1 MFGLDWSELALI
13 GAVAL
18 IVIGPKD
25 LPRVLRTAGQWAG
38 RARAMAREFQ
48 RNLED
53 IAKEAD
59 LDDIRQQAEKAA
71 KFNFADEVTRQI
83 DPDGS
88 VRKSLEPPPELSGP
102 LGSSAAPQLDAAAMP
117 SADLPTAAEGDTTP
131 AAPTDRGEPQGATAL
146 PPAEEAAPALAP
158 APENPTAPEASP
170 PDAAP
175 PDAAPP
181 DATPPVRETADAAAP
196 TPGSRAAGA

>member
-102 LGSSAAPQLDAAAMP
+102 LGSSAAPQLDAAATP
-117 SADLPTAAEGDTTP
+117 SADLATAAEGDTTP
-131 AAPTDRGEPQGATAL
+131 AAPADRVEPPVATAL
-146 PPAEEAAPALAP
+146 PPAEEAAPAS
-158 APENPTAPEASP
+158 APENPTVGEASS
-170 PDAAP
+170 

-196 TPGSRAAGA
+196 APGSRAAGA